1 MLISSSQEVEADSG
15 QAASSTSVPVLPQG
29 MTYWDPH
36 LGSVV
41 HRTCEGLIKAKT
53 SPGPQGFLVGTFEGF
68 EAQPFVTEV
77 PNLALQRS
85 KTNTTQAELPLGKE
99 NGQKKSKQKGQG
111 LKKNGHQKKLEAGHI
126 LKEKGQKKRKQA
138 LASGVFRLTKAS
150 AKWYICQKNEQGK
163 LVHVVTVLQKT
174 CPHFDKVA
182 QRIFQNLQSHP
193 GTSQAEAIAMRDRL
207 MQ

>member
-41 HRTCEGLIKAKT
+41 HRACEGLIKAKT

-77 PNLALQRS
+77 PNLALQRYS
-85 KTNTTQAELPLGKE
+85 KTNKKQAEL
-99 NGQKKSKQKGQG
+99 GQG
-111 LKKNGHQKKLEAGHI
+111 E
-126 LKEKGQKKRKQA
+126 
-138 LASGVFRLTKAS
+138 
-150 AKWYICQKNEQGK
+150 
-163 LVHVVTVLQKT
+163 
-174 CPHFDKVA
+174 
-182 QRIFQNLQSHP
+182 
-193 GTSQAEAIAMRDRL
+193 
-207 MQ
+207 

>member
-77 PNLALQRS
+77 PNLALQKS
-85 KTNTTQAELPLGKE
+85 KANKKQAELPLGKD
-99 NGQKKSKQKGQG
+99 NGQKKSKAEGPGPQEEWAAEEVGEGPDPQG
-111 LKKNGHQKKLEAGHI
+111 EGAEEEEAG
-126 LKEKGQKKRKQA
+126 
-138 LASGVFRLTKAS
+138 
-150 AKWYICQKNEQGK
+150 
-163 LVHVVTVLQKT
+163 T
-174 CPHFDKVA
+174 CLWSLSPHEG
-182 QRIFQNLQSHP
+182 LS
-193 GTSQAEAIAMRDRL
+193 
-207 MQ
+207 

>member
-1 MLISSSQEVEADSG
+1 MISSSQEVEADSG

-77 PNLALQRS
+77 PNLALQR
-85 KTNTTQAELPLGKE
+85 
-99 NGQKKSKQKGQG
+99 KQDQQETG
-111 LKKNGHQKKLEAGHI
+111 
-126 LKEKGQKKRKQA
+126 
-138 LASGVFRLTKAS
+138 
-150 AKWYICQKNEQGK
+150 
-163 LVHVVTVLQKT
+163 
-174 CPHFDKVA
+174 
-182 QRIFQNLQSHP
+182 
-193 GTSQAEAIAMRDRL
+193 
-207 MQ
+207 

>member
-77 PNLALQRS
+77 PNLALQ
-85 KTNTTQAELPLGKE
+85 TNQ
-99 NGQKKSKQKGQG
+99 
-111 LKKNGHQKKLEAGHI
+111 
-126 LKEKGQKKRKQA
+126 
-138 LASGVFRLTKAS
+138 
-150 AKWYICQKNEQGK
+150 
-163 LVHVVTVLQKT
+163 
-174 CPHFDKVA
+174 D
-182 QRIFQNLQSHP
+182 
-193 GTSQAEAIAMRDRL
+193 
-207 MQ
+207 